1 MTAIGK
7 VSVQQAAQDYTPFQT
22 VEERTSDGGCVI
34 EVYGFPSEFKTEDL
48 LAIFA
53 TYRSD
58 PGFQIVWVD
67 DTHAL
72 AVFSSPTLGI
82 VHFCEPWKQNSSREK
97 FDLVKYS
104 VKNSNEHKN

>member
-7 VSVQQAAQDYTPFQT
+7 VSVQQAAQDYKPFQS
-22 VEERTSDGGCVI
+22 VEERTSDGGCVVEI
-34 EVYGFPSEFKTEDL
+34 YGFPSEFKTEDL
-48 LAIFA
+48 LAVFA
-53 TYRSD
+53 NYRSD

-82 VHFCEPWKQNSSREK
+82 IFICEIWSQKGTTKKLN
-97 FDLVKYS
+97 LVKNCA
-104 VKNSNEHKN
+104 KKF

>member
-7 VSVQQAAQDYTPFQT
+7 VSVQQAAQDYKPFQT

-58 PGFQIVWVD
+58 PNFQIIWVD

-72 AVFSSPTLGI
+72 AVFTSPSSGI
-82 VHFCEPWKQNSSREK
+82 VYIFEAWKENSSWDN
-97 FDLVKYS
+97 FNLVKLRRIRMS
-104 VKNSNEHKN
+104 RKI